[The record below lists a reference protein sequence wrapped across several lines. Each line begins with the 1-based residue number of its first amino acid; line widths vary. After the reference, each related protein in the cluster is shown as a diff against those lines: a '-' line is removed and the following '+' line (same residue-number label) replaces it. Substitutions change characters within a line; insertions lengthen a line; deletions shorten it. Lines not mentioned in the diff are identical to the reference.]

1 MCIYGIYVG
10 QQLVY
15 VGKTTRELR
24 KRYLEHK
31 RHIQQVNKG
40 TSDGTQ
46 HDLYFAL
53 AEAISNG
60 KSVRIEPILTMN
72 DIVTE
77 KEINDIDLQIME
89 LALIS
94 YLKKDNQLL
103 NQEGVSKPYKIR

>member
-10 QQLVY
+10 QDLVY
-15 VGKTTRELR
+15 VGKTTRDLR

-31 RHIQQVNKG
+31 RHIEQMNKG
-40 TSDGTQ
+40 TYDGTQ
-46 HDLYFAL
+46 YDLYFAL
-53 AEAISNG
+53 AEAMSNG

-72 DIVTE
+72 DIMTE
-77 KEINDIDLQIME
+77 KEINGIDLQIME

-94 YLKKDNQLL
+94 YLKKNNKLL